1 MSKEQY
7 GQKELEAISAVS
19 ALEDELQRL
28 CTWSKQTKSFVE
40 KVNAGLNAPKR
51 AIRKKITTT
60 PAYQKISNSIADIE
74 RAISDCK
81 ASIEALY
88 DRIIIAKS
96 PEELDAVISDAENG
110 VTRITKSRNNANKAY
125 SDLRSK
131 LTPAEM
137 VSLEDNPR
145 NLPLNKRL
153 ARVKYSTSENFVT
166 KPGLKLR
173 AMFLGVMQNA
183 LKASSRRKTVVE
195 EYHPEWL
202 EGKTPEE
209 IDQTDTLIEIKKV
222 RGLQED
228 AYIFVPNHLFDEE
241 SNSLS
246 ISLDRTAFFLV
257 GSTDQIEHNPVLNF
271 LWLSGLAYVNRQDSM
286 SRKDSVRK
294 MEKLLNN
301 KTSVVAYIEGRYN
314 NTENKLSEEMFY
326 SAYELW
332 ERTGKRVVPVS
343 THTTMD
349 ADTVYICFG
358 KPLDFAGLNKYE
370 ARDLIREKVS
380 EMHYEQI
387 RQHSIP
393 LTREYLDSRKDYH
406 FDYMIQRRQEYC
418 HHPWYDDVCDEEL
431 TGFIR
436 KEVTLP
442 EVVRASLDD
451 VKITVNNAHIFA
463 PILLRREQDK
473 KYDFKQF
480 MKDTYDKDIQK
491 LYPDNDIL
499 CYEYQKSSNK
509 ANKRKRSN

>member
-7 GQKELEAISAVS
+7 RQKELDAISAVS
-19 ALEDELQRL
+19 ALEDELQSL
-28 CTWSKQTKSFVE
+28 CERNKKAKSFVE

-51 AIRKKITTT
+51 AIRKKITTSPT
-60 PAYQKISNSIADIE
+60 YQNISNSIVKSE
-74 RAISDCK
+74 REIGNCK

-88 DRIIIAKS
+88 DRIIAAKS
-96 PEELDAVISDAENG
+96 PEELDAVISDAESG
-110 VTRITKSRNNANKAY
+110 VASIAQASNEAHKAC
-125 SDLRSK
+125 SGLRSE

-145 NLPLNKRL
+145 NRPLNKRL

-173 AMFLGVMQNA
+173 AMFLGVMQKA

-195 EYHPEWL
+195 EYHPELL
-202 EGKTPEE
+202 EGKTSAE
-209 IDQTDTLIEIKKV
+209 IDRTDTLIEIKKV

-241 SNSLS
+241 TNSLS
-246 ISLDRTAFFLV
+246 ISLDRIAFFLV
-257 GSTDQIEHNPVLNF
+257 GSTDQIDHNPVLNF
-271 LWLSGLAYVNRQDSM
+271 LWLSGIAYVNRQDTV

-332 ERTGKRVVPVS
+332 ERTGKKVVPVS
-343 THTTMD
+343 AHTTMD

-358 KPLDFAGLNKYE
+358 KPLDFTGLNKYE

-380 EMHYEQI
+380 ELHYEQI

-418 HHPWYDDVCDEEL
+418 HHPWYDDVWDEEL
-431 TGFIR
+431 TGFIS

-442 EVVRASLDD
+442 EEVRASLDN

-480 MKDTYDKDIQK
+480 MKDTYDKDIRE

-499 CYEYQKSSNK
+499 NYEFQ
-509 ANKRKRSN
+509 KRSNKK